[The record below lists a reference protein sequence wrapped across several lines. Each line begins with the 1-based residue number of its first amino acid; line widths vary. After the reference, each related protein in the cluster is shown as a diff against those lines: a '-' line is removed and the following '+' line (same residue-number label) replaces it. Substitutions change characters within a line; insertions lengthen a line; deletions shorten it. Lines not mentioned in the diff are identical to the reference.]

1 MILITGLTGTS
12 GSAFY
17 DVLCREK
24 YGEKIK
30 AVVRPTSDLSVF
42 KDTPLDIEFAYG
54 DITDEDFLVSA
65 MRDCDAVFHIA
76 EKLLTEYVWHA
87 IKRSPQ
93 IKSVIM
99 VSSTIVY
106 SNFYPNLKLNV
117 FEPQIRK
124 DFEERGVKYVFIRP
138 TMIFGT
144 PKDHNIS
151 TFIRW
156 FNKYP
161 VFPIVGKGQAN
172 IRPVSRFDVAEG
184 YYLILKNF
192 DKLKHTDYIVSGEK
206 EMTLI
211 EMFKKIAELSG
222 RRVKFFNVPYPF
234 ARFCVMAVY
243 FVSFK
248 KIDYR
253 EKLDRLTEDRAYDH
267 DLITEEFGYSPRSFE
282 ERVKPLIDEV
292 KKVVKSGR

>member
-24 YGEKIK
+24 YGKKIR
-30 AVVRPTSDLSVF
+30 AVVRPSSDTSIF
-42 KDTPLDIEFAYG
+42 RDTPLDIEFVYG
-54 DITDEDFLVSA
+54 DIKDEDFLVSA
-65 MRDCDAVFHIA
+65 MQGCDMVFHIA

-87 IKRSPQ
+87 IMLSPQ
-93 IKSVIM
+93 VKKVIF

-106 SNFYPNLKLNV
+106 SKHYPHSPLHV

-124 DFEERGVKYVFIRP
+124 DFESRSIKYVFIRP

-144 PKDHNIS
+144 PKDRNIS

-161 VFPIVGKGQAN
+161 AFPIVGKGQAN
-172 IRPVSRFDVAEG
+172 IQPVSRLDVAEG

-192 DKLKHTDYIVSGEK
+192 DNLKSTDYVVSGER
-206 EMTLI
+206 EMKLI
-211 EMFKKIAELSG
+211 EMFNIITELSG
-222 RRVKFFNVPYPF
+222 HKVRFFNVPYRF
-234 ARFCVMAVY
+234 ARFCVKTVY
-243 FVSFK
+243 YLSLG
-248 KIDYR
+248 KIKYM
-253 EKLDRLTEDRAYDH
+253 EKLDRLTEDRAYNH
-267 DLITEEFGYSPRSFE
+267 DVITEELGYSPLSFE
-282 ERVKPLIDEV
+282 DRVKPLIAEI
-292 KKVVKSGR
+292 KGEKS